1 MNNRDIEA
9 IERFGNRG
17 YRAALGL
24 AS

>member
-1 MNNRDIEA
+1 MDNRHTKA
-9 IERFGNRG
+9 LERFGNRG